1 MKRLYFAGLLLAA
14 TTLVFATDKKPTP
27 TPPNAT
33 SSSTSSASSG
43 DAVSTSNATNGDA
56 TGGSALVGGYTSN
69 SDSNLYVLP
78 APVFV
83 PPMAALPCPA
93 AQIEQEAVAGGWN
106 FFSFSKGRTDTRD
119 CTAIIVINSLIDR
132 CQYGRAQQAL
142 DLLAVRALPGFQ
154 VAAAGYPD
162 LTPKECAMVKAPPA
176 PPAPVAP
183 IIGPGLKTT
192 ECPAPKQQQP
202 KAVKVTTG
210 TCK

>member
-14 TTLVFATDKKPTP
+14 TTLAFATEKPKPTP

-78 APVFV
+78 APVFL

-93 AQIEQEAVAGGWN
+93 AQVEQEAVAGGWN

-154 VAAAGYPD
+154 VAAVGYPD

-183 IIGPGLKTT
+183 IVGPGLKTA
-192 ECPAPKQQQP
+192 ECPAPKQQP

>member
-1 MKRLYFAGLLLAA
+1 MKHVLSLVLALACATAYATNKPPVPQPNDPAA
-14 TTLVFATDKKPTP
+14 TS
-27 TPPNAT
+27 T
-33 SSSTSSASSG
+33 SASTSSATAGS
-43 DAVSTSNATNGDA
+43 ATSNATNGDA

-106 FFSFSKGRTDTRD
+106 FFSFSKAKTDTRD

-154 VAAAGYPD
+154 VAASSYPD
-162 LTPKECAMVKAPPA
+162 LTPKECAVVKTPVPA
-176 PPAPVAP
+176 PAVAP
-183 IIGPGLKTT
+183 IIGPGLKAVD
-192 ECPAPKQQQP
+192 ECAPKPQQP
-202 KAVKVTTG
+202 KAVKVTTA
-210 TCK
+210 CKK